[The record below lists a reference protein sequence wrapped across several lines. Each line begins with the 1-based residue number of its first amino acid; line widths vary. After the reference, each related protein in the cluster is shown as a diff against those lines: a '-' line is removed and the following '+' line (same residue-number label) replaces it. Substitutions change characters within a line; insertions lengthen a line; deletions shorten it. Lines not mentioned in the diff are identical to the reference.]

1 MSLDPLM
8 QDFMDRA
15 KAAAKDIEPFGKS
28 VLFDFGDDGK
38 VFADA
43 TSAPVTF
50 EHAKSFDK
58 RANCMVKTKI
68 KTLQKLIKGD
78 LDPMAA
84 IFSGRLKV
92 SGEMGAALELAKK
105 MRATNA

>member
-1 MSLDPLM
+1 MSLSPLM
-8 QDFMDRA
+8 QDFIDRA

-50 EHAKSFDK
+50 EHAKSFDQ
-58 RANCMVKTKI
+58 RASCMVKTKI
-68 KTLQKLIKGD
+68 KTLQRLIKGD

-92 SGEMGAALELAKK
+92 SGDMSAALELAKK
-105 MRATNA
+105 MRAANA